1 MGLGLGGAKRLVNVV
16 RDHITSRRRNSR
28 HHHEVE
34 MTNSHGESIG
44 VIVDET
50 TKVGEARRRT
60 SWLAGQL
67 GFDDTA
73 QGKAALIVT
82 EVATNLLK
90 HGGGGELIVQGL
102 DYEPQGEGL
111 EIFALDS
118 GRGISDLGQCLADGY
133 STAGSPG
140 TGLGAIN
147 RLVDSLQIYSNPG
160 AGDGSVGS
168 SQSNATAKTPE

>member
-1 MGLGLGGAKRLVNVV
+1 
-16 RDHITSRRRNSR
+16 
-28 HHHEVE
+28 

-44 VIVDET
+44 IIVDET

-60 SWLAGQL
+60 SWLAENL
-67 GFDDTA
+67 GFDENA
-73 QGKAALIVT
+73 QGKAALVVT

-90 HGGGGELIVQGL
+90 HGGGGELIVQGV
-102 DYEPQGEGL
+102 DDEHQGECL

-118 GRGISDLGQCLADGY
+118 GRGIIDVGTCMADGY

-140 TGLGAIN
+140 TGLGAIS

-160 AGDGSVGS
+160 TGTVIWARINRKPQPKLLQ
-168 SQSNATAKTPE
+168 QSMLELGVVRSGAW